1 MTTDI
6 VLHNP
11 NQPDAFGYQ
20 VAFVKTKADGTEAS
34 YSATQYATE
43 INVFESLFA
52 KGCCLTMGVF
62 DGGGLMETIALQPGD
77 AVDVTLMKDE
87 DSAKV
92 VKRFYILNIGNVARA
107 GNSSAKTYSISAI
120 TLPAF
125 LNKKQ
130 KVYRG
135 FKGKHSSMVDI
146 ICQEFL
152 QLEEVEVEDTYGDF
166 TLVSPGKQPFR
177 LISQIMMH
185 AISAT
190 NGEDG
195 SLFFFY
201 EDRDGFKF
209 KTLNKI
215 VADAKVH
222 SYQVSIDKN
231 VDGEPDLR
239 KIQFFQQ
246 LKAGSQ
252 AERIQ
257 AGMYENE
264 VVEFNHVDRS
274 ISNTLWKFK
283 EAGDRIAVLA
293 PNPVFDKVNNLA
305 QWVNEQETKF
315 RGLSNMVKVRSNDEA
330 YDGVNNYGR
339 KFGSMMAQKAAFN
352 QIIYAVQ
359 IFGNTDIKA
368 GDVLDIT
375 APAMKMQSE
384 GGDLDFSLQGRFL
397 VGDVRHR
404 MTNGEQFV
412 TVLNLFKD
420 GYETEYTSEANK

>member
-11 NQPDAFGYQ
+11 NQPDSFGYQ
-20 VAFVKTKADGTEAS
+20 VAFVKTKADGQEAV

-92 VKRFYILNIGNVARA
+92 VKRFIILNIGNVNRA
-107 GNSSAKTYSISAI
+107 GNSSAKTYQISAI

-130 KVYRG
+130 TVYRG
-135 FKGKHSSMVDI
+135 FKGKHADMVSI
-146 ICQEFL
+146 ICREYL
-152 QLEEVEVEDTYGDF
+152 QLSEVEIEQTYGDF
-166 TLVSPGKQPFR
+166 TLVSPGKAPFR
-177 LISQIMMH
+177 LLSQIMQH
-185 AISAT
+185 AISST
-190 NGEDG
+190 YGEDG

-222 SYQVSIDKN
+222 NYQVSVDKN
-231 VDGEPDLR
+231 VDGVADLS
-239 KIQFFQQ
+239 KIQAFQQ

-252 AERIQ
+252 AERIS

-283 EAGDRIAVLA
+283 EAGDRISVLA
-293 PNPVFDKVNNLA
+293 PSPVFDRINNLA
-305 QWVNEQETKF
+305 QWTNEAESKI
-315 RGLSNMVKVRSNDEA
+315 RGLSNLVKFRSSDEA
-330 YDGVNNYGR
+330 YDGVNNLGR
-339 KFGSMMAQKAAFN
+339 KYGSMMAQKAAFN

-375 APAMKMQSE
+375 APAMKMQSDSGE
-384 GGDLDFSLQGRFL
+384 LDFSLQGRFL